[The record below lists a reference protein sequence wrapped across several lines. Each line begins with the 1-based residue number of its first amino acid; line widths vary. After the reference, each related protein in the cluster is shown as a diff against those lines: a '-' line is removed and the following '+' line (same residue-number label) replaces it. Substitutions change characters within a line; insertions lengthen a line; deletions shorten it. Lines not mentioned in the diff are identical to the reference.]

1 MKLKWLF
8 TLAFVCL
15 VLTYGN
21 AQNQFGTSQSFY
33 SLKAGPGKVLE
44 AYSLMPATKPSVFTA
59 FEFGKAADGSHA
71 WHSYIN
77 YPEYGCEILYGNLN
91 NDFLGNVYAVQP
103 FLRWKLREH
112 TKPLEINFSAGLGFA
127 YFTEK
132 YHFFENPENGLIGS
146 HITNYTKGELEIGYR
161 VNTWRIFASIGAF
174 HFSNGH
180 VKLPNIGANVPEAK
194 LGFTWFY
201 EHTEPNPGNG
211 KQFSEPDKSWSPT
224 IRIATGLHAYGS
236 TMKPF
241 GGKSYPVFSAGFS
254 MTKNLS
260 AAYRISFGGIAGYYQ
275 GYNNFLL
282 SELKQTHSDAILNAG
297 YTTVYFGQELMMG
310 KIAVYGEFGIDVFK
324 PFIRNYGDV
333 FDIESGFGGFVKSYN
348 SNRLGLKY
356 YLHTINQSGF
366 NANIGVFIKA
376 NYAQAEFAECALEI
390 VF

>member
-8 TLAFVCL
+8 TLAFICL
-15 VLTYGN
+15 GLIYAH
-21 AQNQFGTSQSFY
+21 AQNQTSTPQLFY

-44 AYSLMPATKPSVFTA
+44 AYSLMPETKPSVFTA
-59 FEFGKAADGSHA
+59 FEFGKAADGSSE
-71 WHSYIN
+71 WHSYLN

-112 TKPLEINFSAGLGFA
+112 NKPFEINFSAGLGFA

-132 YHFFENPENGLIGS
+132 YHFFDNPENGLIGS
-146 HITNYTKGELEIGYR
+146 HITNYTKGEMEMGYR
-161 VNTWRIFASIGAF
+161 FKHWRIFASIGAF

-194 LGFTWFY
+194 VGVTWF
-201 EHTEPNPGNG
+201 NV
-211 KQFSEPDKSWSPT
+211 SSDKSVSKSSIQHVQDSTWIPLA
-224 IRIATGLHAYGS
+224 RLATGLHAYGS

-241 GGKSYPVFSAGFS
+241 GGKSFPVYSAGFA
-254 MTKNLS
+254 MAKNVS
-260 AAYRISFGGIAGYYQ
+260 AAYRISFGLMAGYYS
-275 GYNNFLL
+275 GYNGFLL
-282 SELKQTHSDAILNAG
+282 SEMKLPETEAFTNASYVTG
-297 YTTVYFGQELMMG
+297 FFGQELMMG

-333 FDIESGFGGFVKSYN
+333 FDIETGFGGFVKSYN
-348 SNRLGLKY
+348 SNRLGLKF
-356 YLHTINQSGF
+356 YLHEINQSGF